1 MRLSAGTV
9 EVLHQGHRVA
19 SHPRSHQRGGYTT
32 VADHL
37 PAAHRQYLDWTPE
50 RIVAWAGTIGPHTLA
65 FIKHLL
71 LTRPHPQQGFN
82 ACFGVLRLGQAH
94 GEARLEA
101 ACARALASGAS
112 SYRSLASILDKG
124 LDRRPLAGAAPP
136 RPHRPRQCARLQVLP
151 LSPAPPAKRR
161 GPHPTGDRPMLLHPT
176 LDTLQRL
183 RLIGM
188 YNALHEQLQMPESAQ
203 LSFEERLGLLLDREA
218 SERATRRL
226 RTRLTQARL
235 RANAAIEDLDYR
247 SHRGLDRALMLRL
260 AGCQWLGEHL
270 NVLIT
275 GPTGVGK
282 TWIACALANKACRE
296 GFSARYLRLPRLL
309 QDLGIARADGRYP
322 KVLAELAKT
331 DLLVLDDWGLAP
343 TTDEQRRD
351 LLEILDDRCERR
363 STLVTSQLPVAHWH
377 EALGDPTLADA
388 ILDRLVH
395 RAYKLELRGESLRKR
410 PVELTGE
417 PVPA

>member
-1 MRLSAGTV
+1 
-9 EVLHQGHRVA
+9 
-19 SHPRSHQRGGYTT
+19 
-32 VADHL
+32 
-37 PAAHRQYLDWTPE
+37 
-50 RIVAWAGTIGPHTLA
+50 
-65 FIKHLL
+65 
-71 LTRPHPQQGFN
+71 
-82 ACFGVLRLGQAH
+82 
-94 GEARLEA
+94 
-101 ACARALASGAS
+101 
-112 SYRSLASILDKG
+112 
-124 LDRRPLAGAAPP
+124 
-136 RPHRPRQCARLQVLP
+136 
-151 LSPAPPAKRR
+151 
-161 GPHPTGDRPMLLHPT
+161 MLLHPT

-183 RLIGM
+183 RLTGM
-188 YNALHEQLQMPESAQ
+188 YNALQEQLQMPESAQ

-226 RTRLTQARL
+226 RTRLKQARL

-247 SHRGLDRALMLRL
+247 SHRGLDRAQMLHL

-322 KVLAELAKT
+322 RVLAELAKT

-363 STLVTSQLPVAHWH
+363 STLVTSPLPVAHWH

-410 PVELTGE
+410 PAVLILA
-417 PVPA
+417 VAR

>member
-1 MRLSAGTV
+1 
-9 EVLHQGHRVA
+9 
-19 SHPRSHQRGGYTT
+19 
-32 VADHL
+32 
-37 PAAHRQYLDWTPE
+37 
-50 RIVAWAGTIGPHTLA
+50 
-65 FIKHLL
+65 
-71 LTRPHPQQGFN
+71 
-82 ACFGVLRLGQAH
+82 
-94 GEARLEA
+94 
-101 ACARALASGAS
+101 
-112 SYRSLASILDKG
+112 
-124 LDRRPLAGAAPP
+124 
-136 RPHRPRQCARLQVLP
+136 
-151 LSPAPPAKRR
+151 
-161 GPHPTGDRPMLLHPT
+161 
-176 LDTLQRL
+176 
-183 RLIGM
+183 M

-203 LSFEERLGLLLDREA
+203 LSFEERLGLLLDRAA
-218 SERATRRL
+218 SERATRRR
-226 RTRLTQARL
+226 RTRLTPARL
-235 RANAAIEDLDYR
+235 RANAAIEDLDDR
-247 SHRGLDRALMLRL
+247 RHRGLDRALMRRL